1 MLAAN
6 SGLAAGACL
15 TGDLAGLE
23 ESLDSFTPAAR
34 SDALRG
40 LMRAAEHGSVT
51 LPEAQPKVRP
61 EPSSRVNLH
70 CHTFFSYNAFGY
82 SPSKLAWL
90 AWKAELEVAGIVDFD
105 VLDGVEEFLAAGS
118 LLGLRTCAG
127 IETRVFF
134 PELADKVMNS
144 PGEPGIAYHMGVGMP
159 RGSAPREW
167 APFFRRLRDT
177 SAARNRGLVARVN
190 EYLDPVRL
198 DYDRDVLPLT
208 PSGNATERHIC
219 LAYARKARSHFGEGA
234 ELRAYWRSKLGD
246 EIEEVELPESIGI
259 QLLIRGRTMKLGGVG
274 YVLPDSG
281 SFPRLEEMNRFIIA
295 AGGIPTYAWYDGL
308 SEGET
313 DLEPLLR
320 AAMASGVAAL
330 NVIPDRNYT
339 RGSPDL
345 KLQKLYEAVGL
356 AEELSLPLV
365 AGTEMNSPKHKF
377 VDDFEAPE
385 MKPVAPVA
393 AKGAYIVYGHTALER
408 EAGLGYLSEWAK
420 NHLPGT
426 GERNAFYHEVGRR
439 LQPEQEA
446 ILRNLGAEE
455 TPDAVLR
462 LLPS

>member
-1 MLAAN
+1 LA
-6 SGLAAGACL
+6 
-15 TGDLAGLE
+15 DHLAGLE
-23 ESLDSFTPAAR
+23 DDLDSFAPAAR

-40 LMRAAEHGSVT
+40 LMRAAEHGSVA
-51 LPEAQPKVRP
+51 LPAAQPKVHP
-61 EPSSRVNLH
+61 ERSRKLTLSAAEGVNLH

-90 AWKAELEVAGIVDFD
+90 ARKSGLQVAGIVDFD
-105 VLDGVEEFLAAGS
+105 VLDGVEEFLAAGR

-134 PELADKVMNS
+134 PEFADKVMNS
-144 PGEPGIAYHMGVGMP
+144 PGEPGIAYHMGAGMP
-159 RGSAPREW
+159 RGSVPREW
-167 APFFRRLRDT
+167 ASFLRRLRET
-177 SAARNRGLVARVN
+177 SAERNRGLVARVN

-208 PSGNATERHIC
+208 PSDNATERHIC
-219 LAYARKARSHFGEGA
+219 LAYARKARAQFREGETLA
-234 ELRAYWRSKLGD
+234 AYWGSKLGD
-246 EIEEVELPESIGI
+246 EIEGVELPESIGL
-259 QLLIRGRTMKLGGVG
+259 QLLIRAKTMKLGGVG
-274 YVLPDSG
+274 YVQPDSG
-281 SFPRLEEMNRFIIA
+281 SFPRLEEMNRFVIA

-308 SEGET
+308 SEGEA

-339 RGSPDL
+339 QGSPDL

-356 AEELSLPLV
+356 AEELGLPLV

-385 MKPVAPVA
+385 MKPVAPVVI
-393 AKGAYIVYGHTALER
+393 KGAHIVYGHTALER
-408 EAGLGYLSEWAK
+408 EAGLGYLSEWAEK
-420 NHLPGT
+420 RLPGT
-426 GERNAFYHEVGRR
+426 GERNAFYQEVGKR
-439 LQPEQEA
+439 LEPGQEET
-446 ILRNLGAEE
+446 LRGLNGEA

-462 LLPS
+462 RLPS